1 MARKDLVRKIM
12 DRPMSRK
19 DFLREIGLALLSL
32 VGINAMISSLLRQ
45 NRHWQAPPPPPAPPT
60 TSKFGG
66 GKYGI

>member
-1 MARKDLVRKIM
+1 
-12 DRPMSRK
+12 MSRK